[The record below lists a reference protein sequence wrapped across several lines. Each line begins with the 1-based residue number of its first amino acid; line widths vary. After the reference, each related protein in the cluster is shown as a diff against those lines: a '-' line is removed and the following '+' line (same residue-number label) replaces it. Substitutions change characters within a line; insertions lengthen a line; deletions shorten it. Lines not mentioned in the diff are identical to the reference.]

1 MKKIWIICIL
11 IICSLSFLASC
22 QQNSDIENVTDFG
35 DELWNDGVLEEM
47 YGIDVEIDKDLA
59 LKIGDTVLRD
69 YLGEKADNTDLM
81 ISFVSNQDF
90 YVISRGPKYDPKKGT
105 VGGGISVAI
114 SSIDGRVLKMWPAE

>member
-1 MKKIWIICIL
+1 M
-11 IICSLSFLASC
+11 SFLASC

-69 YLGEKADNTDLM
+69 YLGEKADNTDLA

-90 YVISRGPKYDPKKGT
+90 YIISRMPKYDPKKGT
-105 VGGGISVAI
+105 LGGDISVAI
-114 SSIDGRVLKMWPAE
+114 SSIDGRILKMWPGE